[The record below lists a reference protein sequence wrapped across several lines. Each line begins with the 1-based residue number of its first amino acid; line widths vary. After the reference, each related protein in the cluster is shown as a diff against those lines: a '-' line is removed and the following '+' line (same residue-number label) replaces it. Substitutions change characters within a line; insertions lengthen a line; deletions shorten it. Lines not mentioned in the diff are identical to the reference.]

1 MVRTFVLVLVLGALL
16 PGAVCAQTPATSFDE
31 LRLRLKR
38 GQTVVV
44 TATSGER
51 IKGKVGD
58 VTGSPPSL
66 ALLTP
71 TRRTL
76 AEGSVAEI
84 RTTDSLLT
92 GALVG
97 GGIGAGLALWDYLID
112 PSEPDNGAIFVGAIA
127 IGTAVGAGI
136 DALIDGRRILYRSS
150 RQKGTV
156 TIAPIASAKRQGVRV
171 SIRF

>member
-1 MVRTFVLVLVLGALL
+1 VRTFALVLILGVL
-16 PGAVCAQTPATSFDE
+16 PGAVRAQTAATSFDE

-58 VTGSPPSL
+58 VSGSPPSL
-66 ALLTP
+66 AMLTP
-71 TRRTL
+71 TPRTL
-76 AEGSVAEI
+76 AEGSVVEI
-84 RTTDSLLT
+84 RTTDSLWT

-127 IGTAVGAGI
+127 IGTAIGAGI
-136 DALIDGRRILYRSS
+136 DALIDGRRILYRSGP
-150 RQKGTV
+150 QKRSV
-156 TIAPIASAKRQGVRV
+156 TIAPIGARDRKGVQV
-171 SIRF
+171 SVRF